1 MKILVVED
9 DEKIASLI
17 KILLSEF
24 SDSVDVVS
32 NGWSGQDAILK
43 GTYDLAILDL
53 MLPGL
58 NGLEICKVAREKSIA
73 TPIVMLTSKSEE
85 HDKVIGLDIGAD
97 DYITKPFSN
106 KEFVSR
112 CKAILRRYNT
122 KLAQDKKENKEISIG
137 NLAISPITKTVTK
150 DGEILNITAKEFDLL
165 YLFMENPG
173 RNFTRLEI
181 LERVWGE
188 NFDGLDHTVNSTINR
203 LRMKIEDDPAT
214 PNYLLTVWGIGYR
227 FNK

>member
-24 SDSVDVVS
+24 SDTIDLES
-32 NGWSGQDAILK
+32 NGWSGKDAILK
-43 GTYDLAILDL
+43 GTYDLAILDI

-58 NGLEICKVAREKSIA
+58 NGLEICKVARGKSIT
-73 TPIVMLTSKSEE
+73 TPIIMLTSKSEE
-85 HDKVIGLDIGAD
+85 HDKVMGLDTGAD

>member
-17 KILLSEF
+17 KILLSEICENI
-24 SDSVDVVS
+24 DVVN
-32 NGWSGQDAILK
+32 NGWSGRDAILK
-43 GTYDLAILDL
+43 ADYDLAVLDI

-58 NGLEICKVAREKSIA
+58 NGIEICKVAREKSVT

-85 HDKVIGLDIGAD
+85 QDKVVGLDMGAD

-112 CKAILRRYNT
+112 CKAILRRFST
-122 KLAQDKKENKEISIG
+122 SVALDKKENKEISIG
-137 NLAISPITKTVTK
+137 NLSISPITKIVK
-150 DGEILNITAKEFDLL
+150 KEGQILNITAKEFDLL

-173 RNFTRLEI
+173 RNFSRLDI

-203 LRMKIEDDPAT
+203 LRMKIEDDPANPT
-214 PNYLLTVWGIGYR
+214 YLLTVWGIGYR

>member
-1 MKILVVED
+1 MKVLVVED

-24 SDSVDVVS
+24 SDSIDLVS

-43 GTYDLAILDL
+43 GTYDLAILDI

-85 HDKVIGLDIGAD
+85 HDKVVGLDNGAD

-203 LRMKIEDDPAT
+203 LRMKIEDDAAS